1 MPKKKMT
8 LEEIEAEL
16 NIMNFNLVKLC
27 KLQYY
32 DWSLEERMRYGRL
45 SAMKERRLA
54 EQTKEIENA

>member
-1 MPKKKMT
+1 MSKKKMT

-27 KLQYY
+27 KLEYY

-45 SAMKERRLA
+45 YSMKERRL
-54 EQTKEIENA
+54 KELQNA